1 MGHRDDAK
9 MDELK
14 KLLRRLDGL
23 DADRSLSKAAQ
34 APAVDQRGYVG
45 ALRGAPVSG
54 DESPKEPRLT
64 AADLAHQAQ
73 FPPPGYRPAGGA
85 AVYVAAATAAVV
97 STVLVFLLLSWQ
109 RGDVDRRYMPE
120 PASGTPGKLNL
131 QQPASGGG
139 AADKRTADMAEGLVR
154 RADVLLGNGD
164 VESARVLLQ
173 KAAELGS
180 GRAALKLG
188 RSYDPGAGKPLNFAD
203 SQSNPALAKAWYER
217 ALVLGSQEAAEYL
230 GPSQG
235 K

>member
-23 DADRSLSKAAQ
+23 DADRSLSKAGQ

-45 ALRGAPVSG
+45 ALRGAPVQD
-54 DESPKEPRLT
+54 DERRDPRLT
-64 AADLAHQAQ
+64 ADLALQAQ
-73 FPPPGYRPAGGA
+73 FPPPGYRQAGGGA
-85 AVYVAAATAAVV
+85 AVYVAAATAAIV

-120 PASGTPGKLNL
+120 PASGTPGKINL

-139 AADKRTADMAEGLVR
+139 AADKRVADMAEGLVR
-154 RADVLLGNGD
+154 RADVLIGNGD